1 MVKALRFHKRFGQ
14 ALALR
19 GNIRV
24 LTVETIVTAM
34 FYGML
39 FVIWQP
45 FVLGLGASMTVLGGF
60 SAALGLL
67 GSFSSPIWGRLSD
80 RVGRKPLLIL
90 SNVLKAGALVFC
102 IIANTWFL
110 LIPYVILMGLSASYQ
125 QYNPA
130 GASVVAESVRREER
144 GMAYS
149 VLLFSSQVTTAI
161 VAPLGGFLAMVYGF
175 VPIFYACMAADI
187 VCALLTIVFVRETLE
202 ERPRV
207 GVLSGN
213 RNWWNVLRE
222 MFWPEFHLRGFYV
235 ALVVDAFAWGLGFS
249 ILYGMLVRSFGF
261 STYELGLLS
270 AIVSLAWGVAQIP
283 FGKLMDKYGRKLFL
297 LVSEAFGIVSVFGW
311 LLSSSFAHFAVLQ
324 VTFGV
329 SIASWVPTVTAFLA
343 DNVSKE
349 RRAEAM
355 GKLQAFRGVL
365 AFPAPYIG
373 GLLYD
378 VWGFRAPLFM
388 NLLGS
393 FVAFAL
399 LFVLVQERYSV
410 KKRVKK

>member
-1 MVKALRFHKRFGQ
+1 MVKTLRLYKRLGQ
-14 ALALR
+14 ALALK

-24 LTVETIVTAM
+24 LTVEAMVTAM

-45 FVLGLGASMTVLGGF
+45 FVLGLGASMAVLGGL

-90 SNVLKAGALVFC
+90 SNILKACALVFC

-110 LIPYVILMGLSASYQ
+110 LIPYVIFMGLSASYQ

-130 GASVVAESVRREER
+130 GASVVAESVKREER
-144 GMAYS
+144 GVAYS
-149 VLLFSSQVTTAI
+149 ILMFSSQATTAI
-161 VAPLGGFLAMVYGF
+161 VAPLGGFLAMIYGF
-175 VPIFYACMAADI
+175 VPIFYACIATDI
-187 VCALLTIVFVRETLE
+187 VCALLTIGFVRETLA

-207 GVLSGN
+207 GVTSGN
-213 RNWWNVLRE
+213 RSWWKVLRE
-222 MFWPEFHLRGFYV
+222 MFWPEPHVRGFFV
-235 ALVVDAFAWGLGFS
+235 AMVADAFAWSLGYS
-249 ILYGMLVRSFGF
+249 ILYGMLARSFGF
-261 STYELGLLS
+261 STYKLGVLS
-270 AIVSLAWGVAQIP
+270 ATVSVAWGVAQIP
-283 FGKLMDKYGRKLFL
+283 FGKLMDRYGRKMFL
-297 LVSEAFGIVSVFGW
+297 LVSEGFGIASVFGW
-311 LLSSSFAHFAVLQ
+311 LLSSDFVHFVVLQ
-324 VTFGV
+324 VPFGI

-343 DNVSKE
+343 DNVSQE

-365 AFPAPYIG
+365 VFPAPFIG
-373 GLLYD
+373 GWLYD
-378 VWGFRAPLFM
+378 IWGFRAPLFS

-393 FVAFAL
+393 FVAFVL
-399 LFVLVQERYSV
+399 LFVLVRERYP
-410 KKRVKK
+410 

>member
-1 MVKALRFHKRFGQ
+1 MVSVLRFYERLGQ

-24 LTVETIVTAM
+24 LTVDAMITAM

-45 FVLGLGASMTVLGGF
+45 FVLGLGASMTVLGGL

-67 GSFSSPIWGRLSD
+67 GAFSSPIWGRLSD

-90 SNVLKAGALVFC
+90 SNVLKAGALIFC

-110 LIPYVILMGLSASYQ
+110 LIPYVLLMGLSASYRQ
-125 QYNPA
+125 DNPA
-130 GASVVAESVRREER
+130 RASVVAESVRRDER
-144 GMAYS
+144 GVAYS
-149 VLLFSSQVTTAI
+149 VLMFSSQATTAV

-187 VCALLTIVFVRETLE
+187 VCTLLTIVFIRETLD

-207 GVLSGN
+207 GVLPGN
-213 RNWWNVLRE
+213 RSRWKVLRE
-222 MFWPEFHLRGFYV
+222 MFLPESHLRGFYV
-235 ALVVDAFAWGLGFS
+235 AMVVDTFAWGIGFS

-261 STYELGLLS
+261 STWELGLLS
-270 AIVSLAWGVAQIP
+270 ATVSVAWGVTQIP
-283 FGKLMDKYGRKLFL
+283 FGKLMDRYGRKLFL
-297 LVSEAFGIVSVFGW
+297 LISEAFGIVSVLGW
-311 LLSSSFAHFAVLQ
+311 LLSSNFEHFVVLQ
-324 VTFGV
+324 VPFGI
-329 SIASWVPTVTAFLA
+329 SIASWVPTISAFLA
-343 DNVSKE
+343 DNVSRE
-349 RRAEAM
+349 GRAESM

-378 VWGFRAPLFM
+378 TWGFRAPLFL

-393 FVAFAL
+393 VVAFVL
-399 LFVLVQERYSV
+399 LFVLVRERYPYA
-410 KKRVKK
+410 RAP

>member
-1 MVKALRFHKRFGQ
+1 VFNALRLYERLGQ

-24 LTVETIVTAM
+24 LTVEAMVTAT
-34 FYGML
+34 FYGMF

-45 FVLGLGASMTVLGGF
+45 FVLGLGASMTVLGGL
-60 SAALGLL
+60 SSALGLL

-80 RVGRKPLLIL
+80 KVGRKPLLIL
-90 SNVLKAGALVFC
+90 SNVLKACALVFC

-110 LIPYVILMGLSASYQ
+110 LIPYVLFMGLSASYR

-130 GASVVAESVRREER
+130 RASVVAESVRREER
-144 GMAYS
+144 GVAYS
-149 VLLFSSQVTTAI
+149 VLMFSSQAATAV

-175 VPIFYACMAADI
+175 VPIFYACMATDI
-187 VCALLTIVFVRETLE
+187 ACALLTIVFIQETLE
-202 ERPRV
+202 ERPQV
-207 GVLSGN
+207 EVSSGN
-213 RNWWNVLRE
+213 RSWWKVLRG
-222 MFWPEFHLRGFYV
+222 MFWPESHLRGFY
-235 ALVVDAFAWGLGFS
+235 AAIVVDTFAWGLGFS

-261 STYELGLLS
+261 TTYELGLLS
-270 AIVSLAWGVAQIP
+270 ATVSMAWGVTQIP
-283 FGKLMDKYGRKLFL
+283 FGKLMDRYGRKLFL

-311 LLSSSFAHFAVLQ
+311 LLSSSFGHFVVLQ
-324 VTFGV
+324 IPFGI
-329 SIASWVPTVTAFLA
+329 SIAAWVPTVTAFLA
-343 DNVSKE
+343 DNVSRKG
-349 RRAEAM
+349 RAEAI

-373 GLLYD
+373 GLFYD
-378 VWGFRAPLFM
+378 AWGYRAPLLL

-399 LFVLVQERYSV
+399 LYVLVQERYP
-410 KKRVKK
+410 

>member
-1 MVKALRFHKRFGQ
+1 VVSVLRFYERLGQ

-24 LTVETIVTAM
+24 LTVDAMITAM

-45 FVLGLGASMTVLGGF
+45 FVLGLGASMTVLGGL

-67 GSFSSPIWGRLSD
+67 GAFSSPIWGRLSD
-80 RVGRKPLLIL
+80 RVGRKPFLIL
-90 SNVLKAGALVFC
+90 SNVLKAGALIFC

-110 LIPYVILMGLSASYQ
+110 LIPYVLLMGLSASYRQ
-125 QYNPA
+125 DNPA
-130 GASVVAESVRREER
+130 RASVVAESVRRDER
-144 GMAYS
+144 GVAYS
-149 VLLFSSQVTTAI
+149 VLMFSSQATTAV

-187 VCALLTIVFVRETLE
+187 ICTLLTIVFIRETLD

-213 RNWWNVLRE
+213 RSLWKVLRE
-222 MFWPEFHLRGFYV
+222 MFWPESHLRGFYV
-235 ALVVDAFAWGLGFS
+235 AMVVDTFAWGIGFS

-261 STYELGLLS
+261 STWELGLLS
-270 AIVSLAWGVAQIP
+270 ATVSVAWGVTQIP
-283 FGKLMDKYGRKLFL
+283 FGKLMDRYGRKLFL
-297 LVSEAFGIVSVFGW
+297 LISEAFGIVSVLGW
-311 LLSSSFAHFAVLQ
+311 LLSSNFEHFVVLQ
-324 VTFGV
+324 VPFGI
-329 SIASWVPTVTAFLA
+329 SIASWVPTISAFLA
-343 DNVSKE
+343 DNVSRE
-349 RRAEAM
+349 GRAESI

-378 VWGFRAPLFM
+378 TWGFRAPLFL

-393 FVAFAL
+393 FVAFVL
-399 LFVLVQERYSV
+399 LFVLVRERYPYA
-410 KKRVKK
+410 RAP

>member
-1 MVKALRFHKRFGQ
+1 MRLYKRLER

-24 LTVETIVTAM
+24 LTVEAMVSAM

-45 FVLGLGASMTVLGGF
+45 FVLSLGASMTVLGGL

-90 SNVLKAGALVFC
+90 SNVLKACALVFC

-110 LIPYVILMGLSASYQ
+110 LIPYVIIMGLSASYRQ
-125 QYNPA
+125 WNPVRT
-130 GASVVAESVRREER
+130 SVVAESVRREKR

-149 VLLFSSQVTTAI
+149 VLMVSSMTTTAV

-175 VPIFYACMAADI
+175 VPIFYAGIVADI
-187 VCALLTIVFVRETLE
+187 VCALLTVVFVQETLE
-202 ERPRV
+202 EKPRV
-207 GVLSGN
+207 EVRSGKRSWWKVLQ
-213 RNWWNVLRE
+213 E
-222 MFWPEFHLRGFYV
+222 MFWPEPHLRGFY
-235 ALVVDAFAWGLGFS
+235 AAIVVDAFAWGLGYY

-261 STYELGLLS
+261 STYELGLLTAALS
-270 AIVSLAWGVAQIP
+270 VSVGVAQIP
-283 FGKLMDKYGRKLFL
+283 FGKLTDRYGRKLFL
-297 LVSEAFGIVSVFGW
+297 LVSEAFAIATVFGL
-311 LLSSSFAHFAVLQ
+311 LLSSDFVHFVILQ
-324 VTFGV
+324 IPFGI
-329 SIASWVPTVTAFLA
+329 SIASWVPAEYAFLA

-349 RRAEAM
+349 RRAETM
-355 GKLQAFRGVL
+355 GNLQAFRGIF

-378 VWGFRAPLFM
+378 SWGFRAPLLS

-393 FVAFAL
+393 FVAFIL
-399 LFVLVQERYSV
+399 LFALVREMHQ
-410 KKRVKK
+410 

>member
-1 MVKALRFHKRFGQ
+1 VVKRLGLYTRLGQ
-14 ALALR
+14 ALALK

-24 LTVETIVTAM
+24 LTVEAMVTAM

-45 FVLGLGASMTVLGGF
+45 FVLGLGASMTVLGGL

-90 SNVLKAGALVFC
+90 SNILKAGALVFC

-110 LIPYVILMGLSASYQ
+110 LIPYVVLMGLSASYQ

-144 GMAYS
+144 GVAYS
-149 VLLFSSQVTTAI
+149 VLMFSSQATTAV

-175 VPIFYACMAADI
+175 VPIFYACIVADI
-187 VCALLTIVFVRETLE
+187 ICALLTIVFVQETLE

-207 GVLSGN
+207 GARSGK
-213 RNWWNVLRE
+213 RSWWKVLRE
-222 MFWPEFHLRGFYV
+222 MFWPESHLRGFYV
-235 ALVVDAFAWGLGFS
+235 AMVADAFAWGLGYS
-249 ILYGMLVRSFGF
+249 ILYGMLVRSFQF

-270 AIVSLAWGVAQIP
+270 AIVSVAWGVSQIP
-283 FGKLMDKYGRKLFL
+283 FGKLMDRYGRKLFL
-297 LVSEAFGIVSVFGW
+297 LVSEAFGIASVFGW
-311 LLSSSFAHFAVLQ
+311 LLSSNFVHFVVLQ
-324 VTFGV
+324 VPFGV
-329 SIASWVPTVTAFLA
+329 SVASWVPTVTAFLA

-365 AFPAPYIG
+365 TFPAPYIG

-378 VWGFRAPLFM
+378 KWGFRAPLFL

-393 FVAFAL
+393 FVTFFL
-399 LFVLVQERYSV
+399 LFVLVRERYP
-410 KKRVKK
+410 

>member
-1 MVKALRFHKRFGQ
+1 MVSILRFYERLGQ

-24 LTVETIVTAM
+24 LTVDAMITAM

-45 FVLGLGASMTVLGGF
+45 FVLGLGASMTVLGGL

-67 GSFSSPIWGRLSD
+67 GAFSSPIWGRLSD

-90 SNVLKAGALVFC
+90 SNVLKAGALIFC

-110 LIPYVILMGLSASYQ
+110 LIPYVLLMGLSASYRQ
-125 QYNPA
+125 DNPA
-130 GASVVAESVRREER
+130 RASVVAESVRRDER
-144 GMAYS
+144 GVAYS
-149 VLLFSSQVTTAI
+149 VLMFSSQATTAV

-187 VCALLTIVFVRETLE
+187 VCTLLTIVFIRETLD

-213 RNWWNVLRE
+213 RSRWKVLRE
-222 MFWPEFHLRGFYV
+222 MFLPESHLRGFYV
-235 ALVVDAFAWGLGFS
+235 AMVVDTFAWGIGFS

-261 STYELGLLS
+261 STWELGLLS
-270 AIVSLAWGVAQIP
+270 ATVSVAWGGTQIP
-283 FGKLMDKYGRKLFL
+283 FGKLMDRYGRKLFL
-297 LVSEAFGIVSVFGW
+297 LISEAFGIVSVLGW
-311 LLSSSFAHFAVLQ
+311 LLSSNFEHFVVLQ
-324 VTFGV
+324 VPFGI
-329 SIASWVPTVTAFLA
+329 SIASWVPTISAFLA
-343 DNVSKE
+343 DNVSRE
-349 RRAEAM
+349 GRAESM

-378 VWGFRAPLFM
+378 TWGFRAPLFL

-393 FVAFAL
+393 VVAFVL
-399 LFVLVQERYSV
+399 LFVLVRERYPYA
-410 KKRVKK
+410 RAP